1 MNKELST
8 NPFNPLAPQKVFDEI
23 RVSLASPERILSW
36 SYGEIKKP
44 ETINYRTFKPERDG
58 LFCARIFGPVKDYE
72 CLCGKYKRM
81 KYRGVVCEKC
91 GVEVTLQKV
100 RRERMGHIEL
110 AAPVAHIWFLKS
122 LPSRIGLMLDM
133 TLRDL
138 ERILYF
144 ENYVVIEPGLTD
156 LNYGQL
162 LSEEEYMD
170 AQDLYGMDAF
180 TANIGAEAIREMLA
194 AIDLEAEA
202 EQLRADLAVATGEL
216 KPKKIIKRLKI
227 VESFIESGNRPEWM
241 IMTVIPVI
249 PPELRP
255 LVPLDGGRFATSDLN
270 DLYRRVINRNNRL
283 KRLIELRAPDIIVR
297 NEKRMLQESVD
308 ALFDNGRRGRVI
320 TGANKRPLKSL
331 SDMLKGKQGRF
342 RQNLLG
348 KRVDFSGRS
357 VIVTGPELKLHQCGL
372 PKKMALELF
381 KPFIYSRLE
390 AKGLSSTVKQ
400 AKKLVEKERPEV
412 WDILEE
418 VIREHPVLLNRA
430 PTLHRLGIQAF
441 EPVLIE
447 GKAIQLHPLV
457 CSAFNADFDG
467 DQMAVHVPLSLEAQ
481 LEARV
486 LMMST
491 NNVLSPA
498 NGAPIIV
505 PSQDM
510 ILGLYYVTMERKGLK
525 GEGMAFADVEEVQQ
539 ALDEGVVHLHSRI
552 TARLRQI
559 DEEGNEVMQRFETTP
574 GRILLGQLLPLNAK
588 APFSLVNR
596 LLRKKE
602 VQQVIDTVYRYCGQK
617 ESVIFCDQIMSMG
630 FREAFR
636 AGISFGKDDMV
647 IPESKWKIVDSVR
660 EQVKEFEQQYMD
672 GLITLG
678 EKYNKVVDAWSK
690 CSDQVADAMMQ
701 EMSAVRVDDTGAEME
716 PNSVYMMSHS
726 GARGSPAQMKQ
737 LGGMRGLMAKPS
749 GEIIETPI
757 ISNFKE
763 GLTVL
768 EYFNS
773 THGARKGLAD
783 TALKTANS
791 GYLTRR
797 LVDVAQDCI
806 VREQDCGTDKSITAK
821 AAVNDGEVV
830 ASLSERILGR
840 VAAEDVV
847 DPGTGEIL
855 AAAGELVDE
864 RMADAIEAAG
874 IASMRIRSPLTCES
888 EEGVCAMC
896 YGRDLARGTMV
907 NVGEAVGIIAAQSIG
922 EPGTQLTMRTFHIG
936 GIAQGGQQSF
946 QEASHDGTVSF
957 RNASVLENAAGERV
971 VMGRNMQV
979 AVIDENGVERAVYK
993 PGYGAKLHVGDG
1005 DTVKRGDKLFEWD
1018 PYTLPIIAEKGGRIK
1033 FVDLISGISVREDTD
1048 DATGM
1053 TQKIVADWR
1062 TAAKGSDLKPE
1073 IFVIG
1078 EDGEPV
1084 RNDAGNPV
1092 IYTMS
1097 VDAILSVEDGQEVR
1111 PGDVVARIPR
1121 EGAKTKDIT
1130 GGLPRVAE
1138 LFEARRPKDH
1148 AIIAE
1153 IDGYVRYGKDYK
1165 NKRRIA
1171 IEPVDETQEK
1181 VEYMVPKGKHIPVQE
1196 GDFVQ
1201 KGDYIMDGN
1210 PAPHDILS
1218 VLGVEALADYMIDEV
1233 QDVYRLQ
1240 GVKINDKHIEVIVR
1254 QMLQKWEILDS
1265 GETTLLKGEHVDK
1278 AELDAANEK
1287 AIAKGLRPATGEP
1300 ILLGITKASLQT
1312 RSFISAASFQ
1322 ETTRV
1327 LTEAAVQGKRDRLV
1341 GLKENVI
1348 VGRLIPAGTG
1358 GATQKVRH
1366 IAAQRDQ
1373 KVIEE
1378 ARKEAEAAAALAA
1391 PEGDDS
1397 GVFSEPI
1404 DAEEEADSGLVDLPE
1419 SGGDEQP

>member
-1 MNKELST
+1 MNQELT
-8 NPFNPLAPQKVFDEI
+8 NNPFNPLTPAKTFDEI
-23 RVSLASPERILSW
+23 KVSLASPERILSW
-36 SYGEIKKP
+36 SFGEIKKP

-58 LFCARIFGPVKDYE
+58 LFCARIFGPIKDYE

-156 LNYGQL
+156 LTYGHL
-162 LSEEEYMD
+162 MTEEEFYE
-170 AQDLYGMDAF
+170 AQDVYGMDAF
-180 TANIGAEAIREMLA
+180 QANIGAEAIREMLSQ
-194 AIDLEAEA
+194 IDLDGEA
-202 EQLRADLAVATGEL
+202 EQLRADLKEATGEL

-241 IMTVIPVI
+241 VLTVIPVI

-412 WDILEE
+412 WDILDE
-418 VIREHPVLLNRA
+418 VIREHPVMLNRA

-510 ILGLYYVTMERKGLK
+510 ILGLYYTTIMREGMK
-525 GEGMAFADVEEVQQ
+525 GEGMAFSNLDEVEH
-539 ALDEGVVHLHSRI
+539 ALDAGEVHLHANI
-552 TARLRQI
+552 QARMMQV
-559 DEEGNEVMQRFETTP
+559 DGEGNEVMTRFETTP
-574 GRILLGQLLPLNAK
+574 GRLRLGALLPLNAK
-588 APFSLVNR
+588 APFALVNR

-602 VQQVIDTVYRYCGQK
+602 VQQIIDTVYRYCGQK
-617 ESVIFCDQIMSMG
+617 ESVIFCDQIMTMG
-630 FREAFR
+630 FREAFK

-647 IPESKWKIVDSVR
+647 VPDTKWPLVGETRDL
-660 EQVKEFEQQYMD
+660 VKDFEQQYMD
-672 GLITLG
+672 GLITQG

-690 CSDQVADAMMQ
+690 CNDKVTDAMMNTI
-701 EMSAVRVDDTGAEME
+701 STTGRAEDGSENE
-716 PNSVYMMSHS
+716 PNSVYMMAHS
-726 GARGSPAQMKQ
+726 GARGSVTQMKQ
-737 LGGMRGLMAKPS
+737 LGGMRGLMAKPN

-773 THGARKGLAD
+773 THGARKGLSD

-806 VREQDCGTDKSITAK
+806 VRQVDCGTERAITAEV
-821 AAVNDGEVV
+821 AVNDGEVV
-830 ASLSERILGR
+830 SSLAERVLGR
-840 VAAEDVV
+840 VSADEILT
-847 DPGTGEIL
+847 PGTDEVL
-855 AAAGELVDE
+855 VEAGELIDE
-864 RMADAIEAAG
+864 RKADMIDVAG
-874 IASMRIRSPLTCES
+874 VAKMRIRSPLTCEA
-888 EEGVCAMC
+888 EDGVCAMC
-896 YGRDLARGTMV
+896 YGRDLARGTRV
-907 NVGEAVGIIAAQSIG
+907 NLGEAVGIIAAQSIG

-936 GIAQGGQQSF
+936 GVAQGGQQSF
-946 QEASHDGTVSF
+946 LEASQSGEVRFDDAVL
-957 RNASVLENAAGERV
+957 LENEAGENV
-971 VMGRNMQV
+971 VMGRKMTLS
-979 AVIDENGVERAVYK
+979 IMGENGEELSKHKVS
-993 PGYGAKLHVGDG
+993 YGSKVFPKDG
-1005 DTVKRGDKLFEWD
+1005 VQILRGDKLFEWD
-1018 PYTLPIIAEKGGRIK
+1018 PYTLPIIAEKAGTAK
-1033 FVDLISGISVREDTD
+1033 YVDLINGIALREDTD

-1053 TQKIVADWR
+1053 TQRIVSDWR
-1062 TAAKGSDLKPE
+1062 AAPKGNELAPK
-1073 IFVIG
+1073 IIVVG
-1078 EDGEPV
+1078 ADGEV
-1084 RNDAGNPV
+1084 VLKDDGNPV
-1092 IYTMS
+1092 SYGMS
-1097 VDAILSVEDGQEVR
+1097 VDAVLSLEDGQEVKA
-1111 PGDVVARIPR
+1111 GDVIARIPR

-1153 IDGYVRYGKDYK
+1153 IDGYVRFGKDYK

-1171 IEPVDETQEK
+1171 IESTDDADIK
-1181 VEYMVPKGKHIPVQE
+1181 VEYMVPKGKHIPVVE

-1210 PAPHDILS
+1210 PAPHDILA
-1218 VLGVEALADYMIDEV
+1218 VMGVEALADYMIDEV

-1254 QMLQKWEILDS
+1254 QMLQKWEIQDS
-1265 GETTLLKGEHVDK
+1265 GDTVLLKGENVDK
-1278 AELDAANEK
+1278 AEFDEANDK
-1287 AIAKGLRPATGEP
+1287 AIARGDRPATGEP

-1327 LTEAAVQGKRDRLV
+1327 LTEASVQGKRDKLV

-1358 GATQKVRH
+1358 GATSQMRK
-1366 IAAQRDQ
+1366 IAAGRDS
-1373 KVIEE
+1373 VVVETRRI
-1378 ARKEAEAAAALAA
+1378 EAEKAAALAA
-1391 PEGDDS
+1391 PAPSDIVGGD
-1397 GVFSEPI
+1397 VFDNVFAA
-1404 DAEEEADSGLVDLPE
+1404 DAPE
-1419 SGGDEQP
+1419 SRDE

>member
-1 MNKELST
+1 MNQEVM
-8 NPFNPLAPQKVFDEI
+8 NPFNPVQPMRTFDEI
-23 RVSLASPERILSW
+23 KINLASPERILSW
-36 SYGEIKKP
+36 SFGEIKKP

-58 LFCARIFGPVKDYE
+58 LFCARIFGPIKDYE

-81 KYRGVVCEKC
+81 KYRGVTCEKC

-156 LNYGQL
+156 LAYGQL
-162 LSEEEYMD
+162 MTEEEFMD
-170 AQDLYGMDAF
+170 AEDQYGADAF
-180 TANIGAEAIREMLA
+180 RAGIGAEAIREMLA
-194 AIDLEAEA
+194 AIDLDAEA
-202 EQLRADLAVATGEL
+202 EQLRADLAEATGEL
-216 KPKKIIKRLKI
+216 KPKKIIKRLKL
-227 VESFIESGNRPEWM
+227 VENFRESGNRPEWM
-241 IMTVIPVI
+241 ILTVIPVI

-283 KRLIELRAPDIIVR
+283 KRLIELRAPDIIIR

-381 KPFIYSRLE
+381 KPFIYSRLD

-412 WDILEE
+412 WDILDE

-498 NGAPIIV
+498 NGKPIIV

-510 ILGLYYVTMERKGLK
+510 ILGLYYITLEREGML
-525 GEGMAFADVEEVQQ
+525 GEGMVFSNIEEVEH
-539 ALDEGVVHLHSRI
+539 ALNSGLVHLHAKI
-552 TARLRQI
+552 TARVEQI
-559 DEEGNEVMQRFETTP
+559 DEEGNAYWARVETTP
-574 GRILLGQLLPLNAK
+574 GRMRLGALLPKNHK
-588 APFSLVNR
+588 APYDIVNR

-602 VQQVIDTVYRYCGQK
+602 VGEVIDIVYRHCGQK
-617 ESVIFCDQIMSMG
+617 ESVIFCDQIMSLG
-630 FREAFR
+630 FREAFK

-647 IPESKWKIVDSVR
+647 IPDTKWDLVNSTRD
-660 EQVKEFEQQYMD
+660 QVKEFEHQYMD
-672 GLITLG
+672 GLITQG

-690 CSDQVADAMMQ
+690 CSDVVADAMMG
-701 EMSAVRVDDTGAEME
+701 EISAVRRDDAGAEME
-716 PNSVYMMSHS
+716 PNSVYMMAHS

-763 GLTVL
+763 GLTVQ

-806 VREQDCGTDKSITAK
+806 VKMDDCGTDKSITAR

-840 VAAEDVV
+840 VVAEDVLR
-847 DPGTGEIL
+847 PGTDEVL
-855 AAAGELVDE
+855 AKRGDLLDE
-864 RMADAIEAAG
+864 RLSEEIEAAG
-874 IASMRIRSPLTCES
+874 VVTMQIRSPLTCEA
-888 EEGVCAMC
+888 EDGICATC
-896 YGRDLARGTMV
+896 YGRDLARGTRV
-907 NVGEAVGIIAAQSIG
+907 NPGEAVGIIAAQSIG

-936 GIAQGGQQSF
+936 GIAQGGSQSF
-946 QEASHDGTVSF
+946 QEASQEGKIEF
-957 RNASVLENAAGERV
+957 RNPNLLKNRDGEHV
-971 VMGRNMQV
+971 AMSRNMEI
-979 AVIDENGVERAVYK
+979 AIIDGNGTELVSHK
-993 PGYGAKLHVGDG
+993 IGYGSKVHVKDKAKVA
-1005 DTVKRGDKLFEWD
+1005 RGDKLFEWD
-1018 PYTLPIIAEKGGRIK
+1018 PYTLPIIAEKDGVAK
-1033 FVDLISGISVREDTD
+1033 FVDLAAGVAVREETD
-1048 DATGM
+1048 DATGIS
-1053 TQKIVADWR
+1053 QKIVIDWR
-1062 TAAKGSDLKPE
+1062 TAPKGNDLKPE
-1073 IFVIG
+1073 IILA
-1078 EDGEPV
+1078 DPKTGEPV
-1084 RNDAGNPV
+1084 RLDNGNPE
-1092 IYTMS
+1092 THPMS
-1097 VDAILSVEDGQEVR
+1097 VDAILSIEDGQEVKA
-1111 PGDVVARIPR
+1111 GDVLARIPR

-1153 IDGYVRYGKDYK
+1153 ISGHVHFGKDYK
-1165 NKRRIA
+1165 NKRRVSIVPTEEGA
-1171 IEPVDETQEK
+1171 DP
-1181 VEYMVPKGKHIPVQE
+1181 VEYMIPKGKHIPVQE
-1196 GDFVQ
+1196 GDFIQ
-1201 KGDYIMDGN
+1201 KGEYLMDGN
-1210 PAPHDILS
+1210 PAPHDILQIM
-1218 VLGVEALADYMIDEV
+1218 GVEALADYLIDEV

-1254 QMLQKWEILDS
+1254 QMLQKWEVSDS
-1265 GETTLLKGEHVDK
+1265 GGTILLKGEQVDK
-1278 AELDAANEK
+1278 AEFDEANEK
-1287 AIAKGLRPATGEP
+1287 AIAEGREPAKGGP

-1327 LTEAAVQGKRDRLV
+1327 LTEAATQGKRDRLI

-1358 GATQKVRH
+1358 GATHDIKRVAQ
-1366 IAAQRDQ
+1366 QRDA
-1373 KVIEE
+1373 KILEE
-1378 ARKEAEAAAALAA
+1378 RREDAEAAIALEGPVEV
-1391 PEGDDS
+1391 PE
-1397 GVFSEPI
+1397 
-1404 DAEEEADSGLVDLPE
+1404 E
-1419 SGGDEQP
+1419 SATE